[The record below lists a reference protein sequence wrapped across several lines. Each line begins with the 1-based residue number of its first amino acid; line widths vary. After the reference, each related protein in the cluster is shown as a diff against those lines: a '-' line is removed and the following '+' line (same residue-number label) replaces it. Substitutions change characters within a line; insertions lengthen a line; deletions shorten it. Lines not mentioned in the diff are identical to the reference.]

1 MRTRNQIYAD
11 AAWQA
16 IDLLLANVNLN
27 DFKLKDYKRQ
37 CEKFPV
43 FVLRAGLAQAIGFIR
58 AKDEGDGLRYLS
70 DLANIHSPGVG
81 VDQWCECIYA
91 ASLEDYMNKTREVLQ
106 AATWLK
112 RIAQA
117 EIGDENAPIPP
128 IEQQG
133 G

>member
-16 IDLLLANVNLN
+16 IDQLP
-27 DFKLKDYKRQ
+27 KSIKPKDYKRQ

-43 FVLRAGLAQAIGFIR
+43 FVLRAGLAQALGFVR
-58 AKDEGDGLRYLS
+58 SKAEADGCKYLE
-70 DLANIHSPGVG
+70 DLAGIHSPGSNI
-81 VDQWCECIYA
+81 DQWCHNIYA
-91 ASLEDYMNKTREVLQ
+91 ASIEDYMNITREVLQ

-117 EIGDENAPIPP
+117 QISDENEAT
-128 IEQQG
+128 QQG
-133 G
+133 D